1 MPPAF
6 QTATGCV
13 IDRATH
19 TLRFVR
25 ELDAPPAQVFEAW
38 TRPEHVACWWDAGG
52 ARLERCEIDLR
63 PGGAFLFVS
72 ATRTDHPFSG
82 TYQEIAPPDRLIFD
96 ANGAEGRVLLD
107 AQGKGTCMTVEIVC
121 SSAEHLDHY
130 LEVGV
135 QIGTGQTLANL
146 AAYLDEQ
153 TVTAD

>member
-6 QTATGCV
+6 QTATDCL
-13 IDRATH
+13 IDRMTH
-19 TLRFVR
+19 TIRFVR
-25 ELDAPPAQVFEAW
+25 DLDAPPAQVFEAW
-38 TRPEHVACWWDAGG
+38 TRPEHVASWWDAGG

-63 PGGAFLFVS
+63 PGGNFLFVS
-72 ATRTDHPFSG
+72 PSRPDHPFSG
-82 TYQEIAPPDRLIFD
+82 TYREIAPPDRLIFD

-107 AQGKGTCMTVEIVC
+107 GQGQGTRMTVEIVC
-121 SSAEHLDHY
+121 NSAEHLDHY